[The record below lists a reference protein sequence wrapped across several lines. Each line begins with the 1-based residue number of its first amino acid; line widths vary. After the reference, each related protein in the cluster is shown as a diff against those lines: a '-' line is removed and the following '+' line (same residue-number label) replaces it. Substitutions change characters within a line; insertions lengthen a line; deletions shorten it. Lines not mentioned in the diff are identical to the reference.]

1 MEPLFLLGAQY
12 KNKIMSKKYN
22 VLIID
27 DHPIIAD
34 AYKSAFEYISTE
46 NINIAFKIAIAV
58 NCDEAILKITEA
70 SKKNGIDIVFL
81 DISIP
86 PSSDGKILSGEDL
99 GVNIRKVLPNCKI
112 IVATTFNDN
121 YRIQAILKN
130 VNPDGFLIK
139 NDVNKEE
146 LVTSIK
152 TVMDGTPYYSKS
164 VLELFRKQSSTDYKL
179 DKIDRQLLYEMSIG
193 TKMKDLPNIIP
204 MSMAGLEKR
213 KKNLKELFKVQ
224 DNDDRELI
232 LKAKEKGFI

>member
-1 MEPLFLLGAQY
+1 
-12 KNKIMSKKYN
+12 MSEIYN
-22 VLIID
+22 VLIVD

-34 AYKSAFEYISTE
+34 AYKSAFEFISSE
-46 NINIAFKIAIAV
+46 NKEIEFNIEIV
-58 NCDEAILKITEA
+58 TNCDDAAESIEKA
-70 SKKNGIDIVFL
+70 SKNNGIDIVFL
-81 DISIP
+81 DISLP
-86 PSSDGKILSGEDL
+86 PSSDGKYLSGEDI
-99 GVNIRKVLPNCKI
+99 GIRIKQILPKCRI

-121 YRIQAILKN
+121 YRIQVILRN

-139 NDVNKEE
+139 NDINKDE

-152 TVMDGTPYYSKS
+152 TIIDKAPYYSKS
-164 VLELFRKQSSTDYKL
+164 VLELFRKQASTDYQL

-204 MSMAGLEKR
+204 MSMPGLEKR
-213 KKNLKELFKVQ
+213 KKQLKEIFKVQ

>member
-1 MEPLFLLGAQY
+1 
-12 KNKIMSKKYN
+12 MSKIYN
-22 VLIID
+22 VLIVD

-34 AYKSAFEYISTE
+34 AYKSAFEYISAE
-46 NINIAFKIAIAV
+46 NKEVSFNISIV
-58 NCDEAILKITEA
+58 TNCDEAIKAIEENTAFET
-70 SKKNGIDIVFL
+70 IDIVFL
-81 DISIP
+81 DISLP
-86 PSSDGKILSGEDL
+86 PSSDGKYLSGEDV
-99 GVNIRKVLPNCKI
+99 GVRIKELHATSKI

-121 YRIQAILKN
+121 YRIQVILRN

-139 NDVNKEE
+139 NDINKDE

-152 TVMDGTPYYSKS
+152 TILDNSPYYSKS
-164 VLELFRKQSSTDYKL
+164 VLELFRKQSATDYQL

-204 MSMAGLEKR
+204 MSMPGLEKR
-213 KKNLKELFKVQ
+213 KKQLKELFKVE

>member
-1 MEPLFLLGAQY
+1 
-12 KNKIMSKKYN
+12 MSKIYN
-22 VLIID
+22 VLIVD

-34 AYKSAFEYISTE
+34 AYKSAFEYISAEKKDVTF
-46 NINIAFKIAIAV
+46 NIDIVTNCDDAIAHINSV
-58 NCDEAILKITEA
+58 SNSGNL
-70 SKKNGIDIVFL
+70 DIVFL
-81 DISIP
+81 DISLP
-86 PSSDGKILSGEDL
+86 PSSDGKYLSGEDI
-99 GVNIRKVLPNCKI
+99 GVKIKEVIPTCKV

-121 YRIQAILKN
+121 YRIQVILKS

-139 NDVNKEE
+139 NDINKDE

-152 TVMDGTPYYSKS
+152 TILDNSPYYSKS

-204 MSMAGLEKR
+204 MSMPGLEKR
-213 KKNLKELFKVQ
+213 KKQLKELFKVQ

>member
-1 MEPLFLLGAQY
+1 
-12 KNKIMSKKYN
+12 MSKIYN
-22 VLIID
+22 VLLID

-34 AYKSAFEYISTE
+34 AYKSAFDFISANNSE
-46 NINIAFKIAIAV
+46 LMFNISYAT
-58 NCDEAILKITEA
+58 NCDEADEKILEA
-70 SKKNGIDIVFL
+70 AENEGIDIAFL
-81 DISIP
+81 DISLP
-86 PSSDGKILSGEDL
+86 PSKDGKFLSGEDL
-99 GVNIRKVLPNCKI
+99 GVSIRELLPDCKV

-121 YRIQAILKN
+121 YRIQVILKN

-139 NDVNKEE
+139 NDIDKDE
-146 LVTSIK
+146 LVASIK
-152 TVMDGTPYYSKS
+152 SILDNTPHYSKS
-164 VLELFRKQSSTDYKL
+164 VLELFRKQNSIDYRL

-193 TKMKDLPNIIP
+193 TKMKDLPKIIP

>member
-1 MEPLFLLGAQY
+1 M
-12 KNKIMSKKYN
+12 
-22 VLIID
+22 
-27 DHPIIAD
+27 
-34 AYKSAFEYISTE
+34 
-46 NINIAFKIAIAV
+46 
-58 NCDEAILKITEA
+58 
-70 SKKNGIDIVFL
+70 
-81 DISIP
+81 
-86 PSSDGKILSGEDL
+86 
-99 GVNIRKVLPNCKI
+99 LPNCKI

-121 YRIQAILKN
+121 YRIQVILKN

-152 TVMDGTPYYSKS
+152 TVLEGTPYYSKS

-213 KKNLKELFKVQ
+213 KKNLKELFKVR

>member
-1 MEPLFLLGAQY
+1 M
-12 KNKIMSKKYN
+12 YN

-34 AYKSAFEYISTE
+34 AYKSAFEFISAE
-46 NINIAFKIAIAV
+46 NKNISFKILIAN
-58 NCDEAILKITEA
+58 NCDKALELIQEVNQL
-70 SKKNGIDIVFL
+70 DIVFL
-81 DISIP
+81 DISLP
-86 PSSDGKILSGEDL
+86 PSTDGKFLSGEDL
-99 GVNIRKVLPNCKI
+99 GIRIKELQPKCKI

-130 VNPDGFLIK
+130 VNPNGFLIK
-139 NDVNKEE
+139 NDIDKEE
-146 LVTSIK
+146 LIASIK
-152 TVMDGTPYYSKS
+152 TVIEDSPYYSKS
-164 VLELFRKQSSTDYKL
+164 VLELFRKQATVNYKL

-193 TKMKDLPNIIP
+193 TKMKDLPKLIP

-213 KKNLKELFKVQ
+213 KKHLKDIFKVK